1 MRAVIADDSAIVRD
15 GLNHLL
21 SAHGIDVVATATD
34 RDHLLAAVQRTLPDV
49 AIIDIRMPPTH
60 TNEGL
65 LAAAIIR
72 KTTPQVAVL
81 LLSQHIEAEYAMT
94 LLRETPSRSGY
105 LLKDRVTHTTTLL
118 DAINR
123 VTAGQTV
130 IDPSLIELL
139 LEKATAR
146 KLLNGLT
153 ERERTVL
160 ALVAEGL
167 TDQAISERLWL
178 ARKTI
183 ETHVRHILAK
193 LELPP
198 DTHSNRR
205 VLATI
210 TYLRS

>member
-21 SAHGIDVVATATD
+21 NAHGIDVVATAAD
-34 RDHLLAAVQRTLPDV
+34 PDNLIAAVHEKLPDL

-65 LAAAIIR
+65 LAAATIR

-81 LLSQHIEAEYAMT
+81 VLSQHIEAEYAMT
-94 LLRETPSRSGY
+94 LLRDTPSRSGY
-105 LLKDRVTHTTTLL
+105 LLKDRVTDTPTLL

-123 VTAGQTV
+123 VTDGQTV

-139 LEKATAR
+139 LERATAR
-146 KLLNGLT
+146 KLLDDLT
-153 ERERTVL
+153 EREQTVL

-167 TDQAISERLWL
+167 TDQAIGERLWL
-178 ARKTI
+178 SRKTV

-198 DTHSNRR
+198 DEHSNRR